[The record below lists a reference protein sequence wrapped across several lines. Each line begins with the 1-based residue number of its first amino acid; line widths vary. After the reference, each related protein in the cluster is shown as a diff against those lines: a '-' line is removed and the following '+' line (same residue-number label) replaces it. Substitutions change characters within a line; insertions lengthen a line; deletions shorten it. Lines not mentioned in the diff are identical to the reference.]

1 MEDGCQT
8 RQRRPVIRF
17 IKASKGRR
25 KKRAL
30 VSNKDLFPFYL
41 HGFYETDLTPTMMVS
56 VTTTKHISAFNQGHR
71 TSSIKGIS

>member
-17 IKASKGRR
+17 IKAAKPRR

-30 VSNKDLFPFYL
+30 VSNKALFPFCL
-41 HGFYETDLTPTMMVS
+41 HGFYEPEQAPTVKINTPTTMLDN
-56 VTTTKHISAFNQGHR
+56 AL
-71 TSSIKGIS
+71 